1 MKRQPTTEEI
11 SVMTRKEMKQYCK
24 RYKLS
29 TVGKN
34 WVLKDRLARY
44 VKEYTPSP
52 VEEVVPEPSPT
63 AFDMLSPFDK
73 ALVKYNAGNWEQSQE
88 FYDHCLDTW
97 HESAELWIGKGN
109 VQYQLNECE
118 GSLHSYRKALKL
130 NQNSILARRNMVNV
144 FIVLEKYEE
153 AYKICERIA
162 ALDGVEEWVWLRMA
176 HICLALGNKEKAL
189 DYVQK
194 ILEIDDNLEEI
205 WNLKGVLVM
214 EKDSEAA
221 LRCFN
226 KALELR
232 NDYGIAL
239 CNKASALTRLGMVDE
254 AKKFYDKALAYEK
267 NSKFWNNRGVL
278 HMGLDENLEALAC
291 FGKAIE
297 IDSTN
302 AEAWNNRG
310 TVLRGMKKMA
320 EALECFRNALELS
333 PGFEDAK
340 TSLDEV
346 HKSLQVVKEEED
358 EVPIEDFLVSIPGIG
373 RQKAQAIIVA
383 GYNSMESLRNAS
395 ITSLTS
401 VKGVGE
407 NLAHI
412 IKEFLD

>member
-1 MKRQPTTEEI
+1 MPTMEEI

-24 RYKLS
+24 KYKLS

-34 WVLKDRLARY
+34 WVLKNRLSRY
-44 VKEYTPSP
+44 IKEHIPSP
-52 VEEVVPEPSPT
+52 VEEVVPEPTPT

-73 ALVKYNAGNWEQSQE
+73 ALVKYNAGSWEQSQE

-109 VQYQLNECE
+109 VQYRLNEYE
-118 GSLHSYRKALKL
+118 DSLHSYRKALKL
-130 NQNSILARRNMVNV
+130 DENSIVARRNMVNV
-144 FIVLEKYEE
+144 FIALGKYEE
-153 AYKICERIA
+153 AYKICERIST
-162 ALDGVEEWVWLRMA
+162 LDGIEEWVWLRMA
-176 HICLALGNKEKAL
+176 HLCLGMGNKEKAL
-189 DYVQK
+189 DHIQK
-194 ILEIDDNLEEI
+194 ILEVDDNLEEI
-205 WNLKGVLVM
+205 WNLKGVLLM

-232 NDYGIAL
+232 KDYGIAL
-239 CNKASALTRLGMVDE
+239 CNKASVLTRLGMVDE
-254 AKKFYDKALAYEK
+254 AKKFYDKALACEK
-267 NSKFWNNRGVL
+267 NSKFWNNRGIL
-278 HMGLDENLEALAC
+278 HMGLDENLKALAC

-297 IDSTN
+297 IDSSN

-310 TVLRGMKKMA
+310 TVLKEMKKMG
-320 EALECFRNALELS
+320 EALECFQNALELS

-346 HKSLQVVKEEED
+346 HKSLQVVEEEEE
-358 EVPIEDFLVSIPGIG
+358 EVPIEDFLIEIPGIG
-373 RQKAQAIIVA
+373 RKKAQAIIVA
-383 GYNSMESLRNAS
+383 GYNSIESLKNAS
-395 ITSLTS
+395 ITSLST

-407 NLAHI
+407 SLAHT